1 MPKNPKLNVARYKVD
16 GGELN
21 EYEFQ
26 QNQEIIA
33 QQREFDDDAM
43 MPGTAPEAKAPAPPA
58 QPASS
63 EMVEE
68 LVSGI
73 EIKAPATTTKKAA
86 ARKST
91 KKAGKKATKKA
102 GKKAT
107 KKAATKATKKAGKKS
122 TKKAAKRASASKGRA
137 SKKGKK
143 GTKKRGTKKA
153 GKKGTT
159 KRSRK
164 R

>member
-26 QNQEIIA
+26 QNQAIIA
-33 QQREFDDDAM
+33 QQREFDDEAM
-43 MPGTAPEAKAPAPPA
+43 MPGTPPEATTPAP
-58 QPASS
+58 QGASS
-63 EMVEE
+63 EAVEE
-68 LVSGI
+68 LVSGM
-73 EIKAPATTTKKAA
+73 ERAPATTTKKAA

-102 GKKAT
+102 TKKAGTKATTKAGKKATKKAGKKAT
-107 KKAATKATKKAGKKS
+107 KKAA
-122 TKKAAKRASASKGRA
+122 KGRA
-137 SKKGKK
+137 SKK